1 MFRNVRT
8 KLIAGVFAVVV
19 LGLAVGAY
27 AYFTSTGSGTA
38 TATVGSSQAVTI
50 KGTTSGTLVPGAS
63 ATVTFTIDNPSSG
76 AQRVGTISL
85 SEVKADAGHSSC
97 STVITGEKPDFTM
110 PAVAVNKTY
119 GSGNNQAVTPT
130 GTVTFNDTGI
140 SQDGCQGATLTLKF
154 TSN

>member
-8 KLIAGVFAVVV
+8 KLVAGVFAVIV

-50 KGTTSGTLVPGAS
+50 KGTVGGTLVPGVS
-63 ATVTFTIDNPSSG
+63 QTVTFTIDNPSSG

-85 SEVKADAGHSSC
+85 SEVKADAGHASC
-97 STVITGEKPDFTM
+97 ATTISGEKPDFTM
-110 PAVAVNKTY
+110 AAVNVNKTY
-119 GSGNNQAVTPT
+119 ATGNNQAVTPT
-130 GTVTFNDTGI
+130 GTITFNDTGV